1 MDIFTAPGDPNGVTW
16 GIYERQMQALGRSPR
31 TIQNYGE
38 ACEQLA
44 EHCGGADLLELA
56 RGDIES
62 YLIKMRIQHS
72 PATQLVRYRSLHAFY
87 GWAAREELIE
97 VSPMARMTLPRS
109 PDKPP
114 PVPSSADISALLMAC
129 NGPRLNDLRDKAII
143 LLMAD
148 AGLRLAECAGL
159 ATESLML
166 RAMLVNVRGKGG
178 RWRLVPCEERTAVAL
193 RKYLSALH
201 KRPGAVLWLWR
212 GSSGPLTAS
221 GITHMLRRR
230 CDQAGIARIRPHQLR
245 HWSAHEAFRAGISDQ
260 DAMRLY
266 GWSTPDMARVYGRA
280 LSAERAIEHR
290 RAISI
295 MRKI

>member
-31 TIQNYGE
+31 TIQSYGE

-87 GWAAREELIE
+87 GWAARE
-97 VSPMARMTLPRS
+97 
-109 PDKPP
+109 
-114 PVPSSADISALLMAC
+114 VPSSADISALLMAC

-295 MRKI
+295 TRKL